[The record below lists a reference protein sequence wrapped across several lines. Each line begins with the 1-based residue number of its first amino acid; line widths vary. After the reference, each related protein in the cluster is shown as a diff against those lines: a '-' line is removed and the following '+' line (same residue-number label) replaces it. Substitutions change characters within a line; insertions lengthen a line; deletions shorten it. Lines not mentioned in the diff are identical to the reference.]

1 MKTIGQLAA
10 SDVYIR
16 PARFSE
22 LDILSEL
29 EIDACHALIE
39 AGALFGDASATP
51 RPLMEQAC
59 LDQLLF
65 VAAGPDDQPLGFL
78 AAAECDGGLY
88 IGEIDVWRRWQ
99 GRGIGSKLITA
110 ALTEARGRSAW
121 GAMLT
126 TDRFAPFN
134 YPFYFKLGFREVP
147 TDRCPAKLAA
157 VLKAE
162 IDAGYDRSRRV
173 AMVLRFAADIAPE
186 AKRD

>member
-1 MKTIGQLAA
+1 MKTISQLAA
-10 SDVYIR
+10 SDVHIR
-16 PARFSE
+16 PAHFSE

-29 EIDACHALIE
+29 EVDACHALIE
-39 AGALFGDASATP
+39 AGALFGEASATP

-65 VAAGPDDQPLGFL
+65 VAAGSDDQPLGFL
-78 AAAECDGGLY
+78 AAAESDGGLY

-99 GRGIGSKLITA
+99 GQGIGSKLITA
-110 ALTEARGRSAW
+110 ALAEARRRNAW

-147 TDRCPAKLAA
+147 TDRCPPKLAA

-162 IDAGYDRSRRV
+162 IDAGHDRSRRV
-173 AMVLRFAADIAPE
+173 AMVLRFAADVATE

>member
-1 MKTIGQLAA
+1 MMTIRQLAA

-16 PARFSE
+16 PARFGE
-22 LDILSEL
+22 LDILAEL

-65 VAAGPDDQPLGFL
+65 VAAGPDDEPLGFL
-78 AAAECDGGLY
+78 AAHEIDGGLY

-99 GRGIGSKLITA
+99 GRGIGGKLIKA
-110 ALTEARGRSAW
+110 ALAEARLRNAW

-134 YPFYFKLGFREVP
+134 YPFYFKLGFREAA
-147 TDRCPAKLAA
+147 TDGCPAKLAA

-162 IDAGYDRSRRV
+162 IDAGHDWSRRV
-173 AMVLRFAADIAPE
+173 AMVLRFGADNGPE
-186 AKRD
+186 AT